1 MEWLDSLIKANTVV
15 LALFGISIFGAM
27 VKFLKW
33 IRMHAKAKESARKE
47 EVEQEVK
54 LRQEEKDLVNRRLEG
69 LEKANVAILH
79 NKIYRQCDH
88 HLTDGYITIDDL
100 DDLSYLFNAYKS
112 LGGNGTGEVLYN
124 KVKSLPNKKQ
134 KEGK

>member
-15 LALFGISIFGAM
+15 LALFGISIFGSM
-27 VKFLKW
+27 VKFSKW
-33 IRMHAKAKESARKE
+33 IRTHAKAKESARKAEAE
-47 EVEQEVK
+47 ERVK
-54 LRQEEKDLVNRRLEG
+54 VRKEEKDLVNRRLEG

-79 NKIYRQCDH
+79 NKIYRQCEQ
-88 HLTDGYITIDDL
+88 HLLEGFITIDDL

-112 LGGNGTGEVLYN
+112 LGGNGTGETLYN
-124 KVKSLPNKKQ
+124 KVKNLPNKEM